1 MNSDRLP
8 NIEWRPIYQDLLR
21 FVTPYRRLLLI
32 VAATALLVGIM
43 MSVRPLI
50 FAPALDVF
58 LPTNSD
64 SASNFQELN
73 LNNIGPTIASILH
86 LNTED
91 VVSVGVIVAIIFL
104 GFTVA
109 IFVLQKLVTRDSKDK
124 LGNSLAK

>member
-21 FVTPYRRLLLI
+21 FVTPYLRLLLI

-50 FAPALDVF
+50 FAPALDDF

-73 LNNIGPTIASILH
+73 LNNIGPTIASILR

-124 LGNSLAK
+124 LGNNLAK